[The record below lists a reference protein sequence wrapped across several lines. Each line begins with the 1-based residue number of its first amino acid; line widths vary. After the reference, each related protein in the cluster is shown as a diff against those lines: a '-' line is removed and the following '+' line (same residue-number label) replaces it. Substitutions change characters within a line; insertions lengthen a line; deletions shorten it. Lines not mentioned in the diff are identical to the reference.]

1 VDAHLTG
8 CSTYKKR
15 VEAAIKFHN
24 SVHMNMP
31 VYKATP
37 ELKATIRAEL
47 RKVSEFETEKIFHLR
62 RPLLCA
68 AAVLVFCLLCVSAWL
83 VAFHGKDRELIH
95 QATSNYSRSLL
106 ADHLVDVSASD
117 QKVVKSWFTG
127 KLDYSPAVAD
137 LAEAGYKLVGGRLDI
152 LEDRP
157 VATVVYRHQDQFI
170 NEFLALG
177 DASDRFRCSVPSRVQ
192 PVWVEQVWI

>member
-1 VDAHLTG
+1 V
-8 CSTYKKR
+8 SEERKQQ
-15 VEAAIKFHN
+15 
-24 SVHMNMP
+24 
-31 VYKATP
+31 
-37 ELKATIRAEL
+37 LKGALERLPLEL
-47 RKVSEFETEKIFHLR
+47 RENIILY
-62 RPLLCA
+62 
-68 AAVLVFCLLCVSAWL
+68 
-83 VAFHGKDRELIH
+83 ELEGL
-95 QATSNYSRSLL
+95 SYKEL
-106 ADHLVDVSASD
+106 
-117 QKVVKSWFTG
+117 
-127 KLDYSPAVAD
+127 AVAD